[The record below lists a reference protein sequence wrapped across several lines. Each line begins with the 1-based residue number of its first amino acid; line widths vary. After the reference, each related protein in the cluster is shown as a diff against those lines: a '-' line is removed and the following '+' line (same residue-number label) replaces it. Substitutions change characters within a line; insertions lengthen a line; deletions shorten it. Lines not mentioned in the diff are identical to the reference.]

1 MPADKS
7 PVTVRGAA
15 STPTLLKKTK
25 RTSENTQQQLLA
37 LPEVAGPKA
46 SVPET
51 PTPVVPVVPAKAK
64 QLWLCLSLPRLS
76 LEAIEWGETPDACA
90 VFVEQHGIR
99 RILQADEVAAAAG
112 VHAGMSVNA
121 ALSLQPE
128 LRLEARNL
136 LCEMRLMKRLA
147 VWAGR
152 FTSFVILEPQGI
164 VLLEIAGSRRL
175 FGEPAAI
182 RQQVV
187 RGIKARGLTVS
198 VAMAP
203 TPLAS
208 TWFAR
213 SGGDGG
219 VTDTSQLVSRLSR
232 VPIAHL
238 AWPDKVT
245 HALSKMGISHIGDC
259 LRLPR
264 SGFARRFGAFYL
276 QQLDQ
281 ALGRLPDP
289 RAAHRVPELFCADYE
304 LDAESCDSKRLLA
317 ACREL
322 LEQLEKFLRV
332 RQQQIQR
339 ILFSFF
345 HLDAPATHLTLGCM
359 EAGQD
364 IEQWLELLGIKFDAL
379 ELPEA
384 VIAIRLR
391 GGQGQLS
398 PLATG
403 CLEFSRAESRRN
415 RSIASLLERFHA
427 RMGVASVYGVG
438 VVADHRPHLAWQP
451 VCLSENLSVAEKM
464 PKASTADWRQPAEQS
479 LQRMFLYRPL
489 WVLSEPERLASQGSG
504 PCYDEAPLCLL
515 DGPERLESGWWDN
528 QGIAR
533 DYFIAQTAAGSR
545 LWVYRD
551 RRSRHGPDEWY
562 LHGLFA

>member
-7 PVTVRGAA
+7 PVTARGAA
-15 STPTLLKKTK
+15 STPGLLKQTK
-25 RTSENTQQQLLA
+25 RSPANAQQQLLA
-37 LPEVAGPKA
+37 LPEVSA
-46 SVPET
+46 PE
-51 PTPVVPVVPAKAK
+51 PLAPVVSTPAK
-64 QLWLCLSLPRLS
+64 QLWLCLALPRLA
-76 LEAIEWGETPDACA
+76 LEAIDWGDKHDACA

-99 RILQADEVAAAAG
+99 RILQVDDVGAAAG
-112 VHAGMSVNA
+112 IQVGMSVNA
-121 ALSLQPE
+121 ALSLLPGLHLQ
-128 LRLEARNL
+128 ARNL
-136 LCEMRLMKRLA
+136 LQEMRLMKRLA

-175 FGEPAAI
+175 FGSAASI
-182 RQQVV
+182 RRRVL
-187 RGIKARGLTVS
+187 RGIEARGLTVS
-198 VAMAP
+198 MAMAP

-213 SGGDGG
+213 CGEG
-219 VTDTSQLVSRLSR
+219 VSVSDLSQLVSRLSL
-232 VPIAHL
+232 VPLVHL
-238 AWPDKVT
+238 AWPDKIT
-245 HALSKMGISHIGDC
+245 RALSKMGVLRVGEC

-289 RAAHRVPELFCADYE
+289 RAAHRTPELFCADYE
-304 LDAESCDSKRLLA
+304 LDAESDESERLLA

-322 LEQLEKFLRV
+322 LEKLEKFLRV
-332 RQQQIQR
+332 RQQRIQR

-359 EAGQD
+359 EAGQG
-364 IEQWLELLGIKFDAL
+364 IAHWLELLSIKFDAL
-379 ELPEA
+379 ELPAA

-391 GGQGQLS
+391 GGQGELS
-398 PLATG
+398 SLATG
-403 CLEFSRAESRRN
+403 SLEFSRAESQRN

-427 RMGVASVYGVG
+427 RMGSASVYGVG
-438 VVADHRPHLAWQP
+438 IVADHRPHLAWQP
-451 VCLSENLSVAEKM
+451 LCLSERLPNTEK
-464 PKASTADWRQPAEQS
+464 PRTAVQEQS
-479 LQRMFLYRPL
+479 TERHLQRMFLYRPL
-489 WVLSEPERLASQGSG
+489 WVLSEPERLASQGPE
-504 PCYDEAPLCLL
+504 PCYGEAPLCLL
-515 DGPERLESGWWDN
+515 DGPERLESGWWDE

-533 DYFIAQTAAGSR
+533 DYFIAQTVQGSR

-551 RRSRHGPDEWY
+551 RRSGSAADEWY